1 MSISFY
7 VKNKKKFL
15 GYESVLTVEKALDFL
30 GRPLLTYNFD
40 LSNESIDINKFLF
53 SSISNY
59 ECVLIGEDGKSAR
72 GFELSY
78 DKEEKHYAVRI
89 YTPCS
94 REDWLLALEYIK
106 TLAKKFNSE
115 ISNEREE
122 VYTVNNIDDFDYESD
137 ILFGIKS
144 ISSRIEE
151 DNSQIHSIFGVNRV
165 VDLNKKMIEEIDN
178 SANPIDTFSA
188 MIKEIQYLDAYS
200 ARQFFYANEADSK
213 IMGSYTLT
221 ENLRTILP
229 YKPYVE
235 FENLEIVENDEVS
248 FWNISLVTIDG
259 DENDRES
266 YNVAGELNYD
276 EFIQKIP
283 INKYNF
289 IDGTYIM
296 IEPLT
301 KEEILE
307 LLK

>member
-15 GYESVLTVEKALDFL
+15 GYEDVLTVEKALELL
-30 GRPLLTYNFD
+30 GRELLTYNFD
-40 LSNESIDINKFLF
+40 LSDESIDINKFLF
-53 SSISNY
+53 SPISNY
-59 ECVLIGEDGKSAR
+59 ECILIGEDKKSAR

-78 DKEEKHYAVRI
+78 DREEKYYAVRI

-106 TLAKKFNSE
+106 ALAKKFNSE

-122 VYTVNNIDDFDYESD
+122 VYTIDNIDDFDYESD

-144 ISSRIEE
+144 ISSSIKGEE
-151 DNSQIHSIFGVNRV
+151 TQVHSIFGVNRI
-165 VDLNKKMIEEIDN
+165 VDFNEKMMDEIDN
-178 SANPIDTFSA
+178 SDSPIDTFSN
-188 MIKEIQYLDAYS
+188 MVKEIQYLDAYS
-200 ARQFFYANEADSK
+200 ARQFFYNNKKDNK

-221 ENLRTILP
+221 QNLRTILP

-235 FENLEIVENDEVS
+235 FENLEIVSNDEVS
-248 FWNISLVTIDG
+248 YWNISLVTIDG
-259 DENDRES
+259 DENDRNN
-266 YNVAGELNYD
+266 YHVAGELDYD
-276 EFIQKIP
+276 TFIEKLP

-289 IDGTYIM
+289 IDATYIM
-296 IEPLT
+296 VEPFS

>member
-15 GYESVLTVEKALDFL
+15 GYEPVLTVEKALELL
-30 GRPLLTYNFD
+30 GRQLLTYNFD
-40 LSNESIDINKFLF
+40 LSDERIDINKFLL
-53 SSISNY
+53 SSISDY
-59 ECVLIGEDGKSAR
+59 ECILIGEDGKSAR

-78 DKEEKHYAVRI
+78 DKKEKYYAVRI

-106 TLAKKFNSE
+106 ELAKKFDSE
-115 ISNEREE
+115 IANEREE
-122 VYTVNNIDDFDYESD
+122 IYTVDNIDDFDYESD

-144 ISSRIEE
+144 ISSSIKREKAE
-151 DNSQIHSIFGVNRV
+151 VHTIFGVNRV
-165 VDLNKKMIEEIDN
+165 VDFNEKMVDKIDN
-178 SANPIDTFSA
+178 SDNPIGTFSN
-188 MIKEIQYLDAYS
+188 MVKEIQYLDAYS
-200 ARQFFYANEADSK
+200 ARQFFYNDKKDNK

-221 ENLRTILP
+221 QNTRTILP

-235 FENLEIVENDEVS
+235 FENLEIVNNDEVS

-259 DENDRES
+259 DENDKNN
-266 YNVAGELNYD
+266 YHVAGELDYD
-276 EFIQKIP
+276 TFIQKLP

-289 IDGTYIM
+289 IDATYIM
-296 IEPLT
+296 VEPLT
-301 KEEILE
+301 EEEILE